1 MKYRDTPPHAYQHPA
16 AVAQQAE
23 NKTAAGR
30 AARHRTHRRVPG
42 LERQGGPAARQG
54 PAPRGVLF
62 IDAHDS
68 PTRSPLL
75 VVGNEVSGTTAV
87 YEIRS

>member
-1 MKYRDTPPHAYQHPA
+1 MCVAAIREARRATRDFAGDVKVGT
-16 AVAQQAE
+16 AE
-23 NKTAAGR
+23 D
-30 AARHRTHRRVPG
+30 V
-42 LERQGGPAARQG
+42 GPE
-54 PAPRGVLF
+54 GVLF

-75 VVGNEVSGTTAV
+75 VVGNEVIGTTAV